1 MRRKTMETLFNFVA
15 SAVHSLVFS
24 GKKNGKLF
32 GKSFIVR
39 RRSSKN
45 RFEMSRGKCFN
56 ILHCYKWGFYLQHSG
71 SRAISFNNIKDING
85 IEGVS

>member
-1 MRRKTMETLFNFVA
+1 METLFNFVA
-15 SAVHSLVFS
+15 SAVHSLLFS
-24 GKKNGKLF
+24 GKTNGKLF

-39 RRSSKN
+39 RRTSKN
-45 RFEMSRGKCFN
+45 RFEVSKGKCFN

>member
-1 MRRKTMETLFNFVA
+1 METLFNFVA

-45 RFEMSRGKCFN
+45 RFEVSKGKCFN
-56 ILHCYKWGFYLQHSG
+56 IFHCYKWGFYLQHKG

>member
-1 MRRKTMETLFNFVA
+1 METLFNFVA

-45 RFEMSRGKCFN
+45 RFEVSRGECFN
-56 ILHCYKWGFYLQHSG
+56 ILHCYKWAFYLQHKG

-85 IEGVS
+85 IEGVR

>member
-1 MRRKTMETLFNFVA
+1 METLFNFVA
-15 SAVHSLVFS
+15 RAVHSVVFS

-45 RFEMSRGKCFN
+45 RFEMSKGKCFN
-56 ILHCYKWGFYLQHSG
+56 ILHCYKWGFYLQHGG

>member
-1 MRRKTMETLFNFVA
+1 METLFNFVA
-15 SAVHSLVFS
+15 SAVHSLLFS
-24 GKKNGKLF
+24 GKTNGKLF

-39 RRSSKN
+39 RRTSKN
-45 RFEMSRGKCFN
+45 RFEMSKGKCFN